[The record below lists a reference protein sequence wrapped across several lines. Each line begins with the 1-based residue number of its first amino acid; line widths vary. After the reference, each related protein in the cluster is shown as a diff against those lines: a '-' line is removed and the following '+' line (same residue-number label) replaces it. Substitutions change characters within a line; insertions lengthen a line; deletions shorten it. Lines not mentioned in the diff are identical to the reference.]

1 MTGEI
6 LVVAST
12 LPSLTSLDIRS
23 EKIRILVGCLKCKQK
38 IFFEVFR
45 YVKVV
50 YNLVSL

>member
-23 EKIRILVGCLKCKQK
+23 EKIEFFLGALNVNRKYFLK
-38 IFFEVFR
+38 F
-45 YVKVV
+45 
-50 YNLVSL
+50 